1 VNNMEIYTGKKL
13 ELLRKLQSLTPDIS
27 KIPETHSE
35 LIRQEEARKQYD
47 ELLKQYL
54 AEPLILNGSIQT
66 NIEYTVYFGNDKAVF
81 KHGQKSTYSESGI
94 AITIGY
100 DENNIPKQLSYA
112 TQDYFLQNAP
122 LKVII
127 PIEVPKENI
136 IVKKEIVERVK
147 EVPSKELKVIETIPI
162 IKCSR
167 CGADLTNQLRYI
179 ACANCGLP
187 LNESLKPKNENLDK
201 KQNNKKWKLF

>member
-81 KHGQKSTYSESGI
+81 KQGQKSTYSESGI

-100 DENNIPKQLSYA
+100 DENNIPKQLSYV
-112 TQDYFLQNAP
+112 TQDYFLHNAP
-122 LKVII
+122 LKVVI
-127 PIEVPKENI
+127 PIEAPKDNI
-136 IVKKEIVERVK
+136 IIKTEVVEKEKIVK
-147 EVPSKELKVIETIPI
+147 VPTEEKKVVVPIFKCKRCGKDLTEELKSPV
-162 IKCSR
+162 
-167 CGADLTNQLRYI
+167 L
-179 ACANCGLP
+179 ACRNCGLP
-187 LNESLKPKNENLDK
+187 LIQALSYENLDE
-201 KQNNKKWKLF
+201 KQNKKRKWF